1 MINCPYCGGG
11 MPADAALC
19 PSCGG
24 PAKKNAAAA
33 GAQPFFGGQGAST
46 CPVCN
51 AQVGAGDIVC
61 VSCGVN
67 LLTGQKPVK
76 EQIPEKRDMQSAVAA
91 LKYAGITLVIVVC
104 SMALFFVAQQLLRD
118 PVGNA
123 RVAAKSG
130 NLEEAS
136 ALLQKY
142 LQGAPEDLEA
152 QFLLG
157 KVYWQGQ
164 QYDRAW
170 EVFESVARQG
180 GPRDREAAL
189 LALLA
194 TERIASNPNRQRQL
208 TLLSSLVQQRYPQ
221 DAELLKV
228 VALLQGV
235 EGEYRGQMETAETLK
250 QMNAASA
257 VLPGLAYAMSEDIV
271 EAEKELLAAMNANPE
286 DRTVAAAL
294 GFVHQMRGQ
303 EDMALAVLQQAQ
315 DATPEVAA
323 LAKLQLGSLLMQRDE
338 YGKALPLLTE
348 AKAGLADDP
357 RCEFLHAVCLQ
368 QNKLLDEALVAY
380 EKMASAAGE
389 FSGLAALQMAVIYL
403 DRGNYDQAASFVR
416 RAGEAGITSARQS
429 TVQGRVYAMQ
439 GDMNQAEQAYRRA
452 LSIAGDY
459 PAARLE
465 LGLLLVNRGAIDE
478 GLAELEQYLELAS
491 LNPVLYRAN
500 EIDVLVAQ
508 IKQAKQ

>member
-1 MINCPYCGGG
+1 
-11 MPADAALC
+11 MPADAVLC

-24 PAKKNAAAA
+24 PAKKNTTAP
-33 GAQPFFGGQGAST
+33 GAQPFFGVQGTST

-51 AQVGAGDIVC
+51 THVGAGDIVC
-61 VSCGVN
+61 VNCGAN

-76 EQIPEKRDMQSAVAA
+76 EQVREKRDMRGAVNA
-91 LKYAGITLVIVVC
+91 LKYAGIILLIVCC
-104 SMALFFVAQQLLRD
+104 SIVLFVVAQQLLRD

-136 ALLQKY
+136 ASLQKY
-142 LQGAPEDLEA
+142 LQSAPEDLEA

-157 KVYWQGQ
+157 QVYWQGQ

-170 EVFESVARQG
+170 EAFESVARQG
-180 GPRDREAAL
+180 GPRDRDAAL

-194 TERIASNPNRQRQL
+194 MERISESPNRQRQL

-221 DAELLKV
+221 DSELLKV

-235 EGEYRGQMETAETLK
+235 EGEYRGQLETTETLK
-250 QMNAASA
+250 RMNAEPA
-257 VLPGLAYAMSEDIV
+257 VLPGLAYAMSEDAV
-271 EAEKELLAAMNANPE
+271 ESEKELLAAMNANPE
-286 DRTVAAAL
+286 NKTVAAAL

-303 EDMALAVLQQAQ
+303 EELALAVLQQAQ
-315 DATPEVAA
+315 DADTEVAA
-323 LAKLQLGSLLMQRDE
+323 LVKLQLGSLLMRRDE

-348 AKAGLADDP
+348 AKAGLPGDP
-357 RCEFLHAVCLQ
+357 QCEFLHAVCLQ

-380 EKMASAAGE
+380 EKMASATGE